1 MGIAAQG
8 SISKLSS
15 TEEQTKDLEDLGYL
29 ADALPLLFTHTLG
42 AQGQRTN
49 VENVGGSRQL

>member
-8 SISKLSS
+8 SISKLSP
-15 TEEQTKDLEDLGYL
+15 TEEQSKDLEDLGCL
-29 ADALPLLFTHTLG
+29 ADVLPLLFTHTVG
-42 AQGQRTN
+42 VQGQRTN